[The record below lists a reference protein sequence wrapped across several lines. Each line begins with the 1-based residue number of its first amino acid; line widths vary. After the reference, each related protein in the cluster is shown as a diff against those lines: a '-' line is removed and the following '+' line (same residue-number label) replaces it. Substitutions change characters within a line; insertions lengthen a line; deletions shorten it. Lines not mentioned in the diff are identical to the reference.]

1 MSLFDQVTSKNLF
14 NYYRSKISDCSV
26 ALMPQEDGD
35 FIDLISSENTYD
47 LFL

>member
-1 MSLFDQVTSKNLF
+1 MGLFDQVTSKNL
-14 NYYRSKISDCSV
+14 ISDCSV

-35 FIDLISSENTYD
+35 FNDLISPENTCD